1 MYLSLKRKEFL
12 EQLISSHQMMRTSC
26 TFCYDAGKRFK
37 HGNNVKR
44 MNRGKLMVV
53 SLQLMRFY
61 SLEKNLKRNPDEDK
75 SSKAISILAPTVF
88 DIVRICQDTET
99 SCITDRNIFFLYR
112 CSVSTLRKKY
122 FNAAFSSF
130 LFSTLRNLNIKK
142 NFRKTAHIPISVC
155 D

>member
-1 MYLSLKRKEFL
+1 MHLSLKRKEFP

-26 TFCYDAGKRFK
+26 NFCYDAGKMFK

-44 MNRGKLMVV
+44 MKKGKLMVV
-53 SLQLMRFY
+53 YLQLMHFY
-61 SLEKNLKRNPDEDK
+61 SFEKNVKRNPCEDK
-75 SSKAISILAPTVF
+75 SSKAISILTTTVF
-88 DIVRICQDTET
+88 DIARICQELKLAALR
-99 SCITDRNIFFLYR
+99 IQIFFLNR
-112 CSVSTLRKKY
+112 CSVSTLKKKY

-142 NFRKTAHIPISVC
+142 NFKNTAHIPISVC